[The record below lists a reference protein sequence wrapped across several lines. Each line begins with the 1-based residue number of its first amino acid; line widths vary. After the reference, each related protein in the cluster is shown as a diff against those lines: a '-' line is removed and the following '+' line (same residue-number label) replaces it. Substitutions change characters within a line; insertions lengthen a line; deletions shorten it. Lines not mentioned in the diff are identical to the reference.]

1 MELRLLQYFL
11 AVAQEE
17 NITRASETLHISQP
31 YLSKQMMELEDQL
44 GKQLFIRGKRRITLT
59 EDGVFLRKRAEEILT
74 LVEKTEKDISGNTHE
89 ISGTIRIGGNPTS
102 SLLKHAAKLREKYPE
117 IRFEFY
123 SSDAIDVIE
132 RLNHGSLDFAVLL
145 EPVDI
150 ENFDYISLPDSSE
163 WGLLFSVNSPLM
175 KKNSITRDDLLKV
188 PLIFHRR
195 LGLQRL
201 ISKWADADIEDFN
214 IAATYNVI
222 NGNPTKFI
230 HNGLGY
236 YLTTDDLLPDTL
248 DKDVCFRPLNPP
260 IILDYALVWKRSAL
274 LSKVAQLFLDTI
286 K

>member
-1 MELRLLQYFL
+1 
-11 AVAQEE
+11 
-17 NITRASETLHISQP
+17 
-31 YLSKQMMELEDQL
+31 
-44 GKQLFIRGKRRITLT
+44 
-59 EDGVFLRKRAEEILT
+59 
-74 LVEKTEKDISGNTHE
+74 
-89 ISGTIRIGGNPTS
+89 
-102 SLLKHAAKLREKYPE
+102 
-117 IRFEFY
+117 
-123 SSDAIDVIE
+123 
-132 RLNHGSLDFAVLL
+132 
-145 EPVDI
+145 
-150 ENFDYISLPDSSE
+150 
-163 WGLLFSVNSPLM
+163 M